1 MLAIHI
7 LHVYY
12 IHTCAVLS
20 FYRNLPLKWV
30 AGNAAVVWQLPIL
43 VFYAIA
49 IFAVCVAIDKIK
61 CTVLDNLE
69 LKLTNGLTDGI
80 RMTATKIGKLT

>member
-7 LHVYY
+7 LPVYY

-49 IFAVCVAIDKIK
+49 ICGLCGNRQNQVYRAGQFGVEVDKWFGRWNS
-61 CTVLDNLE
+61 D
-69 LKLTNGLTDGI
+69 DGN
-80 RMTATKIGKLT
+80 